1 MKLICHRPHDRRH
14 MARLFSL
21 LALLLTAACGAAVS
35 TPRPA
40 DEAARPAPPI
50 LQPPAAAPL
59 TPGASSF
66 TGPDSRAAAGPCRAV
81 SFEASAYTVCELDLR
96 RYRVGLFW
104 QDRDGRPY
112 GSLYAFKRA
121 MAAAGDPPVVS
132 MNAGMYHEDLSPVG
146 LFVSGGRQLNPANE
160 GDGDGNFYMKPN
172 GVFYVDGE
180 SAGIL
185 ETGAYL
191 RRAPAAGIATQSGPM
206 LVIDGALHPLF
217 SDDGSSRKIRNGVGV
232 RDDHTVVFAISSDRV
247 SFGSF
252 ARLFRDALGC
262 RNALYLDGSISALS
276 APDGLSIG
284 WGIRVGPILA
294 AFDRA
299 GPVS

>member
-1 MKLICHRPHDRRH
+1 MKLMCQRPHDRRH
-14 MARLFSL
+14 RVRLFSL
-21 LALLLTAACGAAVS
+21 LALLLTAACGASVS
-35 TPRPA
+35 TPKPA
-40 DEAARPAPPI
+40 AEVAEPAPP
-50 LQPPAAAPL
+50 AATAPL
-59 TPGASSF
+59 TPGPGSSSF
-66 TGPDSRAAAGPCRAV
+66 TGPDSRASGEPCRAV
-81 SFEASAYTVCELDLR
+81 SFEAADYTVCEIDLR

-104 QDRDGRPY
+104 QGPDGRPY

-160 GDGDGNFYMKPN
+160 GDGDGNFFMKPN
-172 GVFYVDGE
+172 GVFYADGDR
-180 SAGIL
+180 AGIL
-185 ETGAYL
+185 ETEAYL
-191 RRAPAAGIATQSGPM
+191 RQAPAAGLATQSGPL
-206 LVIDGALHPLF
+206 LVVDGALHPLF
-217 SDDGSSRKIRNGVGV
+217 SDDGPSRKIRNGIGV
-232 RDDHTVVFAISSDRV
+232 RDDHTVVFAISRDGV

-276 APDGLSIG
+276 APDGLSVG

-294 AFDRA
+294 AFDRTA
-299 GPVS
+299 PVS

>member
-1 MKLICHRPHDRRH
+1 M
-14 MARLFSL
+14 F
-21 LALLLTAACGAAVS
+21 ALLLTAACGSAVS

-40 DEAARPAPPI
+40 EVAQPAPPS
-50 LQPPAAAPL
+50 PAAAPL
-59 TPGASSF
+59 TPAPGSSSF
-66 TGPDSRAAAGPCRAV
+66 TGPTGGAVGQPCRAV
-81 SFEASAYTVCELDLR
+81 TFEAADYTVCELDLR

-160 GDGDGNFYMKPN
+160 GDGDGNFFMKPN
-172 GVFYVDGE
+172 GVFYVEGE
-180 SAGIL
+180 RAGIL
-185 ETGAYL
+185 ETGTYL
-191 RRAPAAGIATQSGPM
+191 RRAPAAGVATQSGPL

-217 SDDGSSRKIRNGVGV
+217 SDDGPSRKIRNGVGI
-232 RDDHTVVFAISSDRV
+232 RDDYTVVFAISRDGV

-276 APDGLSIG
+276 APDGLSVG

-294 AFDRA
+294 AFDRNA
-299 GPVS
+299 PVS

>member
-1 MKLICHRPHDRRH
+1 
-14 MARLFSL
+14 MARLFSV

-40 DEAARPAPPI
+40 EVTEPIPPS
-50 LQPPAAAPL
+50 PTAPL
-59 TPGASSF
+59 TPSPGSSSF
-66 TGPDSRAAAGPCRAV
+66 TAPDSRASGQPCRAV
-81 SFEASAYTVCELDLR
+81 SFEAADYTVCEIDLR

-104 QDRDGRPY
+104 QGPDGRPY
-112 GSLYAFKRA
+112 GTLYAFKRA

-160 GDGDGNFYMKPN
+160 GDGDGNFFMKPN
-172 GVFYVDGE
+172 GVFYADDDR
-180 SAGIL
+180 AGIL

-191 RRAPAAGIATQSGPM
+191 RQAPAAGIATQSGPL
-206 LVIDGALHPLF
+206 LVVDGALHPLF
-217 SDDGSSRKIRNGVGV
+217 SDDGPSRKIRNGVGV
-232 RDDHTVVFAISSDRV
+232 RDDHTVVFAISRDGV

-252 ARLFRDALGC
+252 GRLFRDALGC

-276 APDGLSIG
+276 APDGLSVG

-299 GPVS
+299 APVS

>member
-1 MKLICHRPHDRRH
+1 MKLICHRPHDGRH
-14 MARLFSL
+14 LARLFSL

-35 TPRPA
+35 TPGPA
-40 DEAARPAPPI
+40 EVAQPAPPS
-50 LQPPAAAPL
+50 PAAAPL
-59 TPGASSF
+59 TPGPGSSSF
-66 TGPDSRAAAGPCRAV
+66 TGPDSRVTAEPCRAV
-81 SFEASAYTVCELDLR
+81 SFEAADYTVCELDLR

-146 LFVSGGRQLNPANE
+146 LFVSGGRQLSPANE
-160 GDGDGNFYMKPN
+160 GDGDGNFFMKPN
-172 GVFYVDGE
+172 GVFYVEGGR
-180 SAGIL
+180 AGIL
-185 ETGAYL
+185 ETEAYL
-191 RRAPAAGIATQSGPM
+191 RQAPAAGIATQSGPL

-217 SDDGSSRKIRNGVGV
+217 SDDGPSRKIRNGVGI
-232 RDDHTVVFAISSDRV
+232 RDDHTVVFAISRDGV

-276 APDGLSIG
+276 APDGLSVG

-294 AFDRA
+294 AFDRSA
-299 GPVS
+299 PIS

>member
-1 MKLICHRPHDRRH
+1 MV
-14 MARLFSL
+14 RLFSL

-40 DEAARPAPPI
+40 AEIAEPAPPSPVDA
-50 LQPPAAAPL
+50 LKPS
-59 TPGASSF
+59 PGSSSF
-66 TGPDSRAAAGPCRAV
+66 TTPDAAAIGQPCRAV
-81 SFEASAYTVCELDLR
+81 SFEAADYTVCEFDLR

-104 QDRDGRPY
+104 QGPDGRAY

-160 GDGDGNFYMKPN
+160 GDGDGNFFMKPN
-172 GVFYVDGE
+172 GVFYADGE
-180 SAGIL
+180 RAGIL
-185 ETGAYL
+185 ETETYL
-191 RRAPAAGIATQSGPM
+191 RQAPAAGIATQSGPL
-206 LVIDGALHPLF
+206 LVVDGALHPLF
-217 SDDGSSRKIRNGVGV
+217 SDDGPSRKIRNGIGV
-232 RDDHTVVFAISSDRV
+232 RDDHTVVFAISRDGV

-276 APDGLSIG
+276 APAGLSVG

-294 AFDRA
+294 AFDRIV
-299 GPVS
+299 PVS